1 MQTSRSQFL
10 LMATLF
16 QGGIALFAFG
26 LAWILQINP
35 FDGCQ
40 LSGQAFAV
48 AIAGTIPMLI
58 VFSMTYRITTGPLAE
73 VKRFLIESLGPFLN
87 DCRWYDL
94 AWVAFLAGVSEE
106 LLFRAVLQQWLNQWG
121 QIPSL
126 LISNFLFGAA
136 HSVTAIYPLLA
147 GLLGLYLGVLYQFA
161 GAGNMLIPTI
171 THGLYDFIA
180 FLIVRRTYRMQQAE
194 DAESDTID
202 RSFDEQ

>member
-1 MQTSRSQFL
+1 
-10 LMATLF
+10 
-16 QGGIALFAFG
+16 
-26 LAWILQINP
+26 
-35 FDGCQ
+35 
-40 LSGQAFAV
+40 LSSQAFAV
-48 AIAGTIPMLI
+48 AVAGTIPMLI
-58 VFSMTYRITTGPLAE
+58 VFSMTYRISTGPLAD
-73 VKRFLIESLGPFLN
+73 VKRFLIESLGPFLD

-136 HSVTAIYPLLA
+136 HSVTAIYPLMA
-147 GLLGLYLGVLYQFA
+147 GLLGIYLGVLYQFA

-194 DAESDTID
+194 NAESDAIEC
-202 RSFDEQ
+202 SVDEQ

>member
-1 MQTSRSQFL
+1 
-10 LMATLF
+10 MATLF
-16 QGGIALFAFG
+16 QGGITLFAFG

-35 FDGCQ
+35 FDACEW
-40 LSGQAFAV
+40 SGQAFTIG
-48 AIAGTIPMLI
+48 IAGTIPMLI
-58 VFSMTYRITTGPLAE
+58 VFSITYRITTGPLAE
-73 VKRFLIESLGPFLN
+73 VKRFLIESLGPFLD

-126 LISNFLFGAA
+126 LISNFLFGVV

-180 FLIVRRTYRMQQAE
+180 FLVVRRTYRMQQAE
-194 DAESDTID
+194 MAESDR
-202 RSFDEQ
+202 RSIDEQ